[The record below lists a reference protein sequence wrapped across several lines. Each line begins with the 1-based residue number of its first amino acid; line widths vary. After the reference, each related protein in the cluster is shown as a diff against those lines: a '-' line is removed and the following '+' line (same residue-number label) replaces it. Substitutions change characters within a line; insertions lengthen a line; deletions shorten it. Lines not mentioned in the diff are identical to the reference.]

1 MMGKLNGSLLIDSD
15 EESASASIISIVVVL
30 PAFLAIILNITGMRF
45 MLIDKGLRKRNQ
57 NIIFMTIA
65 VSEIFVD
72 IMYLLIVFW
81 KSNGE
86 NFCFV
91 IYIFISIG
99 RHNVFAHLLYMCFE
113 RFCALNLS
121 LRRLFN
127 TLITLK
133 IRIIFLVCS
142 LTVSFIFFS
151 IPMILYSNRWAVT
164 CRIRDIFGEH
174 TRFILNYTRTTYS
187 IEIVSTSVMYL
198 HISKKMNAITAPKPY
213 RPSPPRQGP
222 HVLNTVAQSNESGMV
237 PPTPTT
243 SAQKPLEV
251 PTSTTNTWRYRTL
264 KMMRLAII
272 TTVAPSLPMLISQ
285 VIGFIKPDILNDVTD
300 SIISLCNMCHAIS
313 FPLTF
318 IVSVKKP
325 KCCWKKLPLHIIW
338 F

>member
-15 EESASASIISIVVVL
+15 EESASDSIISIVVVL
-30 PAFLAIILNITGMRF
+30 TAFLAIILNITGIWF

-99 RHNVFAHLLYMCFE
+99 RHNIFAHLLYMCFE
-113 RFCALNLS
+113 RLCALNLS
-121 LRRLFN
+121 LRRLFH

-133 IRIIFLVCS
+133 TRIIFLVCS

-164 CRIRDIFGEH
+164 CGIRYIFGEH

-198 HISKKMNAITAPKPY
+198 HISKKMNAITAPKPH
-213 RPSPPRQGP
+213 RPSLSRQGQ
-222 HVLNTVAQSNESGMV
+222 HVLSTVAQSNESGMV
-237 PPTPTT
+237 QPTQTT
-243 SAQKPLEV
+243 SAHIPLEV
-251 PTSTTNTWRYRTL
+251 PLSTTTNTWRYRTL

-272 TTVAPSLPMLISQ
+272 TTVVPSLPMLISQ
-285 VIGFIKPDILNDVTD
+285 VIGFIKPDILKEPTD
-300 SIISLCNMCHAIS
+300 TIISLCNVCHAICL
-313 FPLTF
+313 PITF

-325 KCCWKKLPLHIIW
+325 KCC
-338 F
+338 